1 MYGYYDDHILQASA
15 PLTATAAGAPA
26 PPTVALEDALAS
38 LTRDLS
44 KLSARLKAVDH
55 TVKTECKAL
64 TLRLHYPAFRQR
76 RPMVS
81 ELVDAVSTYI
91 VNFCLPRQQVADL
104 NDQYGKVSAA
114 EFTEMFEGLRQEA
127 FDLFKRAHVATNR
140 NGEAGELILYLL
152 TEWLLDAPQIVA
164 KMSLKTNT
172 EMPVH
177 GADGVHVRYCGTT
190 GRLYLY
196 WGESKLYGNL
206 DQAITEAAKSIAES
220 LDDKKIKHEI
230 MLVKRHLDLSGLPLD
245 AKKAMLDFL
254 DPFGSGYA
262 NRHDVISCLIVF
274 DFAAFKATLAC
285 ETDAEEEFCRLAL
298 AKLEEVA
305 PKIALALKEK
315 GIEHQE
321 VEMFIIPVPS
331 VATLRDLFQDKIGW
345 KHPAT
350 KKAPKK
356 QKGAGKKSMRRT
368 KGTSIDAG
376 TSRSDMG
383 E

>member
-1 MYGYYDDHILQASA
+1 
-15 PLTATAAGAPA
+15 LTATAAAPSA
-26 PPTVALEDALAS
+26 PPTGPLEDALAS
-38 LTRDLS
+38 LKRDLS

-55 TVKTECKAL
+55 TVETECKAL

-76 RPMVS
+76 KPMVS
-81 ELVDAVSTYI
+81 ELVDTVSTYI

-104 NDQYGKVSAA
+104 NHQYGKVSA
-114 EFTEMFEGLRQEA
+114 EDFTEMFEVLRQEA

-152 TEWLLDAPQIVA
+152 TEWLLEAPQIVA

-177 GADGVHVRYCGTT
+177 GADGVHVRYCAVT
-190 GRLYLY
+190 GRLYIY

-206 DQAITEAAKSIAES
+206 DQAIMEAAKSIAES

-230 MLVKRHLDLSGLPLD
+230 TLVKRHLDLSGLAPD

-254 DPFGSGYA
+254 DPYGSGYA
-262 NRHDVISCLIVF
+262 NRHDVISCLVAF
-274 DFAAFKATLAC
+274 DFDAFAAALAC

-298 AKLEEVA
+298 AKLEEAA
-305 PKIALALKEK
+305 PKIAKALKAK

-321 VEMFIIPVPS
+321 VEMFIMPVPS
-331 VATLRDLFQDKIGW
+331 VATLRDLFQGKIGW

-350 KKAPKK
+350 EKAPKK
-356 QKGAGKKSMRRT
+356 KSAGKK
-368 KGTSIDAG
+368 
-376 TSRSDMG
+376 
-383 E
+383 